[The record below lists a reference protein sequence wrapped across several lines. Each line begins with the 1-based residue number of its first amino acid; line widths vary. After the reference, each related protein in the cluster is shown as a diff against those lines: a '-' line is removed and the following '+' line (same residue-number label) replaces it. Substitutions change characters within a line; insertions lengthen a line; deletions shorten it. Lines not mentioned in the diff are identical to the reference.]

1 MSIAVPTLLLSQFTL
16 TSLNNLIST
25 SDMQDQITKV
35 SNLPRNSEPLYATV
49 GAFSTWCTSTDGT
62 CVVTIPGV
70 SGNFSVS
77 PLRVDYISETEYS
90 YIGKIA
96 GEANANFALTKNEEG
111 ITGFAFIGSTYYFF
125 YPLGGNKVIV
135 IEDNNAPAGIDCG
148 LESTE
153 TTESS
158 NAIDF
163 CAYSDPDCY
172 AVVDILLLIHPNAF
186 NTIPA
191 GFTTL
196 STQVM
201 RAIFLNS
208 NMINKD
214 FRFRLVSL
222 PTSITVTIG
231 TIDPVA
237 DVLAFKNNSAVQDL
251 RASFKA
257 DMVVLLINTTWS
269 PTGGGIVYGV
279 VAGNGENDLNK
290 LDIGVTKKGAYAIV
304 NRASAFGSRLTLPHE
319 IAHNW
324 GARHPRSPLGSD
336 DAADCAPARV
346 YTGSSGAERSTVLG
360 SITGASGRIPF
371 YSNPE
376 ISFDGFPTGLY
387 GDPATTS
394 ANNVQKIRNAFC
406 HVENYFAPAKLYAQI
421 DGKNDMCPDD
431 NFNYEA
437 LVTNGSDQ
445 NETASTFV
453 WSYSNAPGGPY
464 TTLSTGNDNNAW
476 VNYGLGIPGGIL
488 YLRLRITTVA
498 GTVYNAFEMINIK
511 SSCIQGGG
519 IERNEIVEDRIKS
532 KEGLYVYP
540 NPTESTVTIGI
551 KDVEGSIS
559 RIQIID
565 INGSILKADN
575 VPNSSPSIKV
585 DVSDLPSGLYLVRF
599 MATTGNK
606 TLPLSIIKH

>member
-1 MSIAVPTLLLSQFTL
+1 
-16 TSLNNLIST
+16 
-25 SDMQDQITKV
+25 
-35 SNLPRNSEPLYATV
+35 
-49 GAFSTWCTSTDGT
+49 
-62 CVVTIPGV
+62 
-70 SGNFSVS
+70 
-77 PLRVDYISETEYS
+77 
-90 YIGKIA
+90 
-96 GEANANFALTKNEEG
+96 
-111 ITGFAFIGSTYYFF
+111 
-125 YPLGGNKVIV
+125 
-135 IEDNNAPAGIDCG
+135 
-148 LESTE
+148 
-153 TTESS
+153 
-158 NAIDF
+158 
-163 CAYSDPDCY
+163 
-172 AVVDILLLIHPNAF
+172 
-186 NTIPA
+186 
-191 GFTTL
+191 
-196 STQVM
+196 
-201 RAIFLNS
+201 
-208 NMINKD
+208 
-214 FRFRLVSL
+214 
-222 PTSITVTIG
+222 
-231 TIDPVA
+231 
-237 DVLAFKNNSAVQDL
+237 
-251 RASFKA
+251 
-257 DMVVLLINTTWS
+257 
-269 PTGGGIVYGV
+269 
-279 VAGNGENDLNK
+279 
-290 LDIGVTKKGAYAIV
+290 
-304 NRASAFGSRLTLPHE
+304 
-319 IAHNW
+319 
-324 GARHPRSPLGSD
+324 
-336 DAADCAPARV
+336 
-346 YTGSSGAERSTVLG
+346 
-360 SITGASGRIPF
+360 
-371 YSNPE
+371 
-376 ISFDGFPTGLY
+376 
-387 GDPATTS
+387 
-394 ANNVQKIRNAFC
+394 
-406 HVENYFAPAKLYAQI
+406 
-421 DGKNDMCPDD
+421 MCPDD